1 MHSSSRMTNPTPKNG
16 IDYGST
22 KLCRDEPN
30 LPRVIV
36 TNSSNRRPSEAPIE
50 AAVDEIDLPA
60 DHPSSDHISV
70 PILCLFQSCLGSFLQ
85 AKGVHRALCF
95 GALDGLLTGSG
106 ITAACAGL
114 GLFHPFYT
122 SFAQR
127 LMVLTLSTASCI
139 SDGLC
144 MGIDHIWNS
153 HLSREQSK
161 KEIEKEQWKFD
172 YYRSVSKA
180 RMVDALLRR
189 GMLKIDAMSVVDT
202 LEGYP
207 DVFVAAL
214 SGDANGYGPLGI
226 GGGNDICHGSTSFA
240 DFSATPVDNSSRYI
254 IYDDMEEGEGK
265 CLPSNFYTN
274 FWSEGFILMLSFSL
288 CSLLPSY
295 IYGFVPLLI
304 YPEQPDLQHSQSTVP
319 SGDILPY
326 SNTGVSCASLTMT
339 ALSFIALLLGIW
351 KSTFISA
358 NWIIFGLEA
367 VFLLLI
373 SMISAYGIGAF
384 AVHVLGVG
392 QGGFSLSVKK

>member
-1 MHSSSRMTNPTPKNG
+1 MHNNTVSNKRMSNPTSNNG

-22 KLCRDEPN
+22 KLCQDQPN
-30 LPRVIV
+30 LPFVIV
-36 TNSSNRRPSEAPIE
+36 TNSSNRRPSETPIE
-50 AAVDEIDLPA
+50 AVVDEIDLPA
-60 DHPSSDHISV
+60 GDPSSSDHISV

-95 GALDGLLTGSG
+95 GAIDGLLTGSG

-114 GLFHPFYT
+114 GLFHPFST

-127 LMVLTLSTASCI
+127 LLVLSLSTASCI

-153 HLSREQSK
+153 YRSREQSK

-172 YYRSVSKA
+172 YFRSVSKA

-207 DVFVAAL
+207 DIFVAAL
-214 SGDANGYGPLGI
+214 SGDADGYGPLGI
-226 GGGNDICHGSTSFA
+226 GGNDICHASTSFA
-240 DFSATPVDNSSRYI
+240 DVSATPVNNSFRYNI
-254 IYDDMEEGEGK
+254 MYDDMEEGEGK

-274 FWSEGFILMLSFSL
+274 FWSEGFIMMLSFSL
-288 CSLLPSY
+288 FSLLPSY
-295 IYGFVPLLI
+295 MYGFVPLLI
-304 YPEQPDLQHSQSTVP
+304 HPEQPHLQHSQPTVP
-319 SGDILPY
+319 SGDNLSCVSFTI
-326 SNTGVSCASLTMT
+326 TG
-339 ALSFIALLLGIW
+339 LSFIAFLLGIW

-367 VFLLLI
+367 VFLLFI
-373 SMISAYGIGAF
+373 STISAYGIGAF
-384 AVHVLGVG
+384 AAHALGVG
-392 QGGFSLSVKK
+392 QGDFTLSLKK